1 MQELQ
6 KASTEHMRSLL
17 TSCSLSP
24 STLFCYSYWLKLQ
37 VYWQISWLHSREAGS
52 FQMHKVCEDD
62 ISSDTKAAGLGG
74 FLSKFDSIRKFVT
87 KGA

>member
-1 MQELQ
+1 
-6 KASTEHMRSLL
+6 
-17 TSCSLSP
+17 
-24 STLFCYSYWLKLQ
+24 
-37 VYWQISWLHSREAGS
+37 
-52 FQMHKVCEDD
+52 MHKVCEDD

>member
-6 KASTEHMRSLL
+6 KACIEYMRSLL
-17 TSCSLSP
+17 TSCSLFP

-37 VYWQISWLHSREAGS
+37 VYWQIPWLHSREAGS
-52 FQMHKVCEDD
+52 SQMYKVCEDD
-62 ISSDTKAAGLGG
+62 LSSDTKAAGLCG
-74 FLSKFDSIRKFVT
+74 FLLKFDSIRKFVT